1 MLNSAGAVSTAMYIG
16 RMRPQQPASGF
27 PAQPLPIS
35 KLRGVPVTTRKALKR
50 QGINTCP
57 QLLAAAA
64 AAGKRAALA
73 QAAGIAPDLLT
84 TIVQRADMGRVQ
96 GIGVIFDMML
106 EEVGVCD
113 VATLAQQD
121 AAVLH
126 LQLKTHNQR
135 EQLAR
140 RSPTL
145 EEVEHWVEQAKAL
158 PVLVS
163 Y

>member
-1 MLNSAGAVSTAMYIG
+1 MWTGT
-16 RMRPQQPASGF
+16 
-27 PAQPLPIS
+27 IS
-35 KLRGVPVTTRKALKR
+35 
-50 QGINTCP
+50 TCP

-64 AAGKRAALA
+64 AAGKRAPLA
-73 QAAGIAPDLLT
+73 KAAGIAPELLT
-84 TIVQRADMGRVQ
+84 TIVQRADMRRVL
-96 GIGVIFDMML
+96 GLGAIFEKML
-106 EEVGVCD
+106 EEVGVHD

-121 AAVLH
+121 ATVLH
-126 LQLKTHNQR
+126 LRLKTYNQR
-135 EQLAR
+135 ERLSR

>member
-16 RMRPQQPASGF
+16 RMKPQQSASGF

-50 QGINTCP
+50 QRINTCP

-96 GIGVIFDMML
+96 GIGVIFDLML

-121 AAVLH
+121 ATVLH
-126 LQLKTHNQR
+126 LRLKTYNQR
-135 EQLAR
+135 ERLSR

>member
-16 RMRPQQPASGF
+16 RMKPQQPASGF

-50 QGINTCP
+50 QRINTCP

-96 GIGVIFDMML
+96 GIGVIFDLML
-106 EEVGVCD
+106 EEVGACD

-121 AAVLH
+121 ATVLH
-126 LQLKTHNQR
+126 LRLKTYNQR
-135 EQLAR
+135 ERLSR

>member
-50 QGINTCP
+50 QRISTCP

-73 QAAGIAPDLLT
+73 QATGIAPDLLT

-121 AAVLH
+121 ATVLH
-126 LQLKTHNQR
+126 LQLKAYNQR
-135 EQLAR
+135 ERLAR

>member
-1 MLNSAGAVSTAMYIG
+1 MSRGGLGCPHLHSRQA
-16 RMRPQQPASGF
+16 P
-27 PAQPLPIS
+27 PIS
-35 KLRGVPVTTRKALKR
+35 KLRGVPTTARKALKR
-50 QGINTCP
+50 HKINTCP

-64 AAGKRAALA
+64 AAGERAALA

-113 VATLAQQD
+113 VATLGRAGCHR
-121 AAVLH
+121 AAFQV
-126 LQLKTHNQR
+126 KTYNQR
-135 EQLAR
+135 ERLSR

-145 EEVEHWVEQAKAL
+145 EEVEHSIEQAKAL
-158 PVLVS
+158 ELARFVWTGFPA
-163 Y
+163 